1 MLAKV
6 NSFALNGID
15 GYLVEVEVDIC
26 AGMPKFDIV
35 GLADTAIKESRERI
49 KSAIT
54 NCGLEYPIC
63 RIVANLAPADTKKE
77 STIYDV
83 ALATAILGAM
93 GQIPYQK
100 LNNYIFLGEL
110 SLDGSVRK
118 INGLLPI

>member
-6 NSFALNGID
+6 KSFALNGIE

-49 KSAIT
+49 KSAIA

-63 RIVANLAPADTKKE
+63 RIIANLAPADTKKE

-100 LNNYIFLGEL
+100 LVFLNYFF
-110 SLDGSVRK
+110 
-118 INGLLPI
+118 